1 MEWAD
6 TLEQAEFRAAVQRL
20 VEAELPE
27 HYRQS
32 GLKGDIGSGGTGHEW
47 QLDRV
52 SADPE
57 ARAASW
63 GWARALADR
72 GWIAPAWPKEYGGAG
87 LTPMEQFIFNHE
99 LAKAEAPQVGGQGI
113 TQIGPAIIIHGSD
126 ELKADHLTKI
136 LSGERA
142 WCQGFSEPSAGSD
155 LASLQTAARRDG
167 DEYVVNG
174 QKIWTSRA
182 HAADYIA
189 LLVRTDPEAPKHRG
203 ISFLL
208 VDMETP
214 GITVRPLINMAG
226 EHGFN
231 EVFFEDVRVPVGS
244 LVGEENRGWYVSV
257 TLLDFER
264 SRIRQAVDAQR
275 GIERLVA
282 FIQTPE
288 GAAKSRTA
296 EQATLRHE
304 IAERAIEVQVVFNL
318 AFRVVSLQ
326 TSGLVPNYEASMLQ
340 MTVFETLQR
349 TARTAAKALGLY
361 GALWGGDGDGHA
373 PLEGEPAREYVRT
386 VSRTIAG
393 GSSEIQRN
401 IIATRGLGLPRS

>member
-6 TLEQAEFRAAVQRL
+6 TPQQAEFRRAVREL
-20 VEAELPE
+20 VEDALPAR
-27 HYRQS
+27 YRP
-32 GLKGDIGSGGTGHEW
+32 GGGRSPDEDGHQW

-52 SADPE
+52 SEDPE
-57 ARAASW
+57 AREAAWSW
-63 GWARALADR
+63 AGALADR
-72 GWIAPAWPKEYGGAG
+72 GWIAPGWPVEYGGG
-87 LTPMEQFIFNHE
+87 GMTPMEQFILNHE
-99 LAKAEAPQVGGQGI
+99 LAKAEAPPVGGQGI
-113 TQIGPAIIIHGSD
+113 TQIGPAIIIHGSE
-126 ELKADHLTKI
+126 ELKAEHISKT

-142 WCQGFSEPSAGSD
+142 WCQGFSEPGAGSD

-167 DEYVVNG
+167 DEYIVNG

-208 VDMETP
+208 ADMQTP
-214 GITVRPLINMAG
+214 GVTVRPLINMAG

-231 EVFFEDVRVPVGS
+231 EVFFEDVRIPVGN

-275 GIERLVA
+275 TIEHLVA
-282 FIQTPE
+282 FIGSPE
-288 GAAKSRTA
+288 GAAKSRVA
-296 EQATLRHE
+296 EVPTVRAE
-304 IAERAIEVQVVFNL
+304 IADRAIEVQMVFNL
-318 AFRVVSLQ
+318 AFRVVSMQ
-326 TSGLVPNYEASMLQ
+326 TAGLVPNYEASMLQ
-340 MTVFETLQR
+340 MTVFETIQR
-349 TARTAAKALGLY
+349 TARTTAKALGLY
-361 GALWGGDGDGHA
+361 GQLWGGEGDRHA
-373 PLEGEPAREYVRT
+373 PLGGEPAKSYVRT